1 MKWYEFFM
9 VIAIVTMGYCLICL
23 AAIADQIFHS

>member
-9 VIAIVTMGYCLICL
+9 VVAIVACGYVLICL
-23 AAIADQIFHS
+23 AAIADQIFH